1 MVVCAVW
8 AGLGWAGLG
17 EDTRDHEVAG
27 LPPAAARDD
36 EIRKCVVPPNRRTC
50 VMVRSRL
57 QTCGTRTPAD
67 IIDLCFQY
75 TDTELVTD
83 DCYLEYV
90 IIKHNSCTRSLI
102 MGPKCTQVSSVVSK
116 IETFGRKNN

>member
-1 MVVCAVW
+1 MRY
-8 AGLGWAGLG
+8 G
-17 EDTRDHEVAG
+17 EVQTLDMLHADT
-27 LPPAAARDD
+27 
-36 EIRKCVVPPNRRTC
+36 
-50 VMVRSRL
+50 SRY
-57 QTCGTRTPAD
+57 
-67 IIDLCFQY
+67 IDLCFQY
-75 TDTELVTD
+75 TDTELVTG

>member
-1 MVVCAVW
+1 MRYGGVQT
-8 AGLGWAGLG
+8 LDML
-17 EDTRDHEVAG
+17 H
-27 LPPAAARDD
+27 AA
-36 EIRKCVVPPNRRTC
+36 T
-50 VMVRSRL
+50 SRY
-57 QTCGTRTPAD
+57 
-67 IIDLCFQY
+67 IDLCFQY

>member
-1 MVVCAVW
+1 MRYGGVQTPDMRHA
-8 AGLGWAGLG
+8 
-17 EDTRDHEVAG
+17 DT
-27 LPPAAARDD
+27 
-36 EIRKCVVPPNRRTC
+36 
-50 VMVRSRL
+50 SRY
-57 QTCGTRTPAD
+57 
-67 IIDLCFQY
+67 IDLCFQY
-75 TDTELVTD
+75 TDTELVTG